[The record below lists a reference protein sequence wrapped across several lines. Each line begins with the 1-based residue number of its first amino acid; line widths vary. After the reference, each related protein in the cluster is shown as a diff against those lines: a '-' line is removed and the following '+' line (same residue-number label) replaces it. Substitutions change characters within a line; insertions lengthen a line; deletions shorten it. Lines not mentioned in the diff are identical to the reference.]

1 MKLGRAANTG
11 VKGGGKRISSWLP
24 IPLRV
29 IVVLL
34 LAPSAL
40 FKFVDYP
47 TSVEGFAGI
56 GIPAAEI
63 IVLVVAAFEA
73 IAVVALSLGVAGR
86 IACVPVLVIM
96 VVAMTTAG
104 VAPSNVAVLVGT
116 LGLILLGTG
125 AYSLWKPEDRLLRS
139 ILYI

>member
-1 MKLGRAANTG
+1 M
-11 VKGGGKRISSWLP
+11 KRILKTNRGGASPSSWLP
-24 IPLRV
+24 IPLRI

-40 FKFVDYP
+40 FKFVDYSA
-47 TSVEGFAGI
+47 SVEGFVGL
-56 GIPAAEI
+56 GIPASEI
-63 IVLVVAAFEA
+63 MVLAVGAFET

-86 IACVPVLVIM
+86 LACVPVVAIM

-104 VAPSNVAVLVGT
+104 FAPSNMAVLVGA

-125 AYSLWKPEDRLLRS
+125 ACSLWRPEDRLVRS
-139 ILYI
+139 I